1 MDWPE
6 SVSYTHLDFYNHIYV
21 NPVDLSITGYWAS
34 DIINKIVYPSIP
46 ALLEKNCPA
55 IFGEY
60 VKLLK
65 GNSENLLA
73 LKQQT
78 NVTILSQIY
87 LDTDIYKAS
96 RELKKM
102 QKLSSN
108 ILSSWNEDTLRKKP
122 RIELT

>member
-1 MDWPE
+1 ME
-6 SVSYTHLDFYNHIYV
+6 
-21 NPVDLSITGYWAS
+21 
-34 DIINKIVYPSIP
+34 
-46 ALLEKNCPA
+46 ENCPA

-102 QKLSSN
+102 QKLTSN
-108 ILSSWNEDTLRKKP
+108 ILSFWYEEILHKEN

>member
-1 MDWPE
+1 ME
-6 SVSYTHLDFYNHIYV
+6 
-21 NPVDLSITGYWAS
+21 
-34 DIINKIVYPSIP
+34 
-46 ALLEKNCPA
+46 ENCPA

-65 GNSENLLA
+65 GNSENPLA

-102 QKLSSN
+102 QKLTSN
-108 ILSSWNEDTLRKKP
+108 ILSFWYEEILHKEN

>member
-1 MDWPE
+1 M
-6 SVSYTHLDFYNHIYV
+6 
-21 NPVDLSITGYWAS
+21 
-34 DIINKIVYPSIP
+34 
-46 ALLEKNCPA
+46 EKNCPA

-65 GNSENLLA
+65 GNSENPLA

-78 NVTILSQIY
+78 NVTILPQIY

>member
-1 MDWPE
+1 ME
-6 SVSYTHLDFYNHIYV
+6 
-21 NPVDLSITGYWAS
+21 
-34 DIINKIVYPSIP
+34 
-46 ALLEKNCPA
+46 ENCPA

-65 GNSENLLA
+65 GNSENPLA

-78 NVTILSQIY
+78 NVTILPQIY